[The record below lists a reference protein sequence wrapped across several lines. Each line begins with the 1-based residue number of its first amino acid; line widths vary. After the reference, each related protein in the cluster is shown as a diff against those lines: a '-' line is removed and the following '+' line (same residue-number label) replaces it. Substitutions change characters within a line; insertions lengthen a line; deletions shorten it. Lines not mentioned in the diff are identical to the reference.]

1 MPLILVA
8 AFPRQEAKEATM
20 AQNLKNLGDKWL
32 LIGVALIAALGI
44 AACGGDS
51 SSTPSAFI
59 EGEESI
65 RLNSVLSG
73 SQASAASELTL
84 ATAAG
89 GSGTQT
95 LMATLSGAQVVPPVL
110 TNATGTGALVINPG
124 QTAVSVMLNLG
135 LAANFNGPITAAHIH
150 AGAAGVN
157 GPIIFNFVLP
167 PVIPANPVINVVLTA
182 ASLNPAQTT
191 ITTFA
196 AAVEALL
203 NGNTYFQVHTT
214 ANPGGEIRGQIL
226 PAP

>member
-1 MPLILVA
+1 
-8 AFPRQEAKEATM
+8 M
-20 AQNLKNLGDKWL
+20 AQNLKKLRDKWL

-51 SSTPSAFI
+51 SSTPLATSV
-59 EGEESI
+59 EGEESV
-65 RLNSVLSG
+65 RLNSLLSG
-73 SQASAASELTL
+73 SQASAASEGFI
-84 ATAAG
+84 ATVAG

-95 LMATLSGAQVVPPVL
+95 LMATLDGAQVVPPVL
-110 TNATGTGALVINPG
+110 TNATGTGALVVNPD

-135 LAANFNGPITAAHIH
+135 LAANFSGIITAAHIH

-182 ASLNPAQTT
+182 ANLNPAQTT
-191 ITTFA
+191 IPTFA
-196 AAVEALL
+196 AAMDALL
-203 NGNTYFQVHTT
+203 SGNTYFQVHTT

-226 PAP
+226 PVQ

>member
-1 MPLILVA
+1 
-8 AFPRQEAKEATM
+8 
-20 AQNLKNLGDKWL
+20 
-32 LIGVALIAALGI
+32 
-44 AACGGDS
+44 
-51 SSTPSAFI
+51 
-59 EGEESI
+59 
-65 RLNSVLSG
+65 VLSG

-110 TNATGTGALVINPG
+110 TNASGTGALVINPG
-124 QTAVSVMLNLG
+124 QTAVSVMLNHG

-150 AGAAGVN
+150 AGAAGDN